1 MQLRRQF
8 HALIAFAVVLGLVL
22 LALLGWSVQRT
33 RVLLASHEASMDMAL
48 EVTGLLVLTQDYLL
62 HEEPRALAQWRAR
75 MRRLE
80 QAHAAARE
88 ADQPGIT
95 RLAAAEQVQVLP
107 ELFEQLRMLADA
119 PDLSPLMARRREL
132 AIDRLLGAAQAL
144 ADNAYQR
151 EQEIEALQA
160 VSERRL
166 MALAIVVPALLLV
179 LLAVAG
185 ALVTRRVL
193 APLAKLRAAID
204 AAAAGNR
211 VAASDGAA
219 RNEIGEL
226 AEHYDRLA
234 DALAERTAA
243 LHANEALL
251 RRVIDTVPALIA
263 YWGRDQ
269 RNQLANA
276 DYRRWFGRSPE
287 EAQGRHIAEV
297 LGPALYA
304 QNKPYIE
311 GALAGQRQE
320 FDRTIPGA
328 DGVLRHSH
336 ASYVPHLGADGAV
349 LGFVVLVTDIS
360 EHVRSRQALARMLDE
375 KETLLKE
382 VYHRV
387 KNNLQVVQSLLSL
400 QARTVADAAA
410 RDALSGMAQR
420 VRAMALVHEQL
431 YQAPSLASVP
441 LPKYV
446 HALLGQLAAASPHD
460 GAVHIDTDVAEVE
473 VPPDTAIPLGL
484 LLTEL
489 VGNSLK
495 HAFALGLP
503 GHVRVSVQPAD
514 DGVRIAVA
522 DDGRGLPVDG
532 TAQCPPTLGRQL
544 AASLA
549 RQLGGELRYQSSPGA
564 GTTASVQLE
573 HL

>member
-8 HALIAFAVVLGLVL
+8 RALIAFAVVLGLTMLTV
-22 LALLGWSVQRT
+22 LGWSLLRT
-33 RVLLASHEASMDMAL
+33 RTLLASHEASTSMAL

-62 HEEPRALAQWRAR
+62 HAEPRALAQWQAR
-75 MRRLE
+75 MRRIE
-80 QAHAAARE
+80 KAYAAARE
-88 ADQPGIT
+88 ADLPGVT
-95 RLAAAEQVQVLP
+95 RLAAVEQVQVLP
-107 ELFEQLRMLADA
+107 ELFEQLRSLADA
-119 PDLSPLMARRREL
+119 PSDSPLLARRREL
-132 AIDRLLGAAQAL
+132 AIDRLLGAAQSL

-160 VSERRL
+160 DSEHRL
-166 MALAIVVPALLLV
+166 MALAVVVPALLLV
-179 LLAVAG
+179 LLAVAV
-185 ALVTRRVL
+185 ALVMRRVL
-193 APLAKLRAAID
+193 APLARLRAAID
-204 AAAAGNR
+204 AAARGTR
-211 VAASDGAA
+211 VAASDGAP

-243 LHANEALL
+243 LDASEALL
-251 RRVIDTVPALIA
+251 RRVIDNVPALIG
-263 YWGRDQ
+263 YWDREQ
-269 RNQLANA
+269 RNRLANA

-287 EAQGRHIAEV
+287 DMRGRHIADV
-297 LGPALYA
+297 LGPELYA

-311 GALAGQRQE
+311 GALAGERQE
-320 FDRTIPGA
+320 FDRSIPGA

-336 ASYVPHLGADGAV
+336 ASYVPHVGADGRV
-349 LGFVVLVTDIS
+349 DGFVVLVTDVS
-360 EHVRSRQALARMLDE
+360 EHVRSRQALARALDE

-400 QARTVADAAA
+400 QSRSVADASA
-410 RDALSGMAQR
+410 RDALAEMAQR

-431 YQAPSLASVP
+431 YQAPTLSSVP

-446 HALLGQLAAASPHD
+446 QALVGQLAAAARRD
-460 GAVHIDTDVAEVE
+460 GTVQVNTNVAEVD
-473 VPPDTAIPLGL
+473 VRPDTAIPLGL

-495 HAFALGLP
+495 HAFAAGMP
-503 GHVRVSVQPAD
+503 GHVTVSVQPAA

-522 DDGRGLPVDG
+522 DDGRGLPIDG
-532 TAQCPPTLGRQL
+532 TAVHPPTLGRQL

-564 GTTASVQLE
+564 GTTASVQVAQL
-573 HL
+573 